1 MLTYGIN
8 NKYNNMKNK
17 KAVIFDLDNT
27 LYEYN
32 LCHEKALNNSYSSLK
47 KYKNISFK
55 KFKSLYES

>member
-1 MLTYGIN
+1 
-8 NKYNNMKNK
+8 MKNK

-55 KFKSLYES
+55 KFKSLYESWRKKNK